1 MVRAQLEA
9 VLDDLRPGA
18 TKSGMLA
25 DATVVRAVATV
36 LRGRGVHPYVLDP
49 VMVASSGDR
58 LLEESAV
65 AIIRQELLPL
75 ADLVTPNLDE
85 AEILT
90 GAPTRDVAAMEEA
103 ARALVRAGARAALV
117 KGGHLAGGDPV
128 DVLWNGETMRRFTHR
143 RIHTSSTHGTGCTL
157 SASISA
163 LLARGHSLESAVE
176 GALDFVHA
184 AIASAP
190 RLGTGRGPVNHFAEW
205 SGGEKQ

>member
-1 MVRAQLEA
+1 
-9 VLDDLRPGA
+9 
-18 TKSGMLA
+18 
-25 DATVVRAVATV
+25 
-36 LRGRGVHPYVLDP
+36 
-49 VMVASSGDR
+49 
-58 LLEESAV
+58 
-65 AIIRQELLPL
+65 
-75 ADLVTPNLDE
+75 
-85 AEILT
+85 
-90 GAPTRDVAAMEEA
+90 MEEA

-157 SASISA
+157 SAAISA
-163 LLARGHSLESAVE
+163 LLARGNSLESAVE

-205 SGGEKQ
+205 PGIKSQ